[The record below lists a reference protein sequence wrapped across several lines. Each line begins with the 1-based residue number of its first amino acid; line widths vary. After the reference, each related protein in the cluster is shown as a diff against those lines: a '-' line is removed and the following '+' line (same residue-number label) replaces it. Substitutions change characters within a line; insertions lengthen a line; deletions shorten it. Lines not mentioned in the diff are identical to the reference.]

1 MDRIQYISKTIS
13 GLNLSESE
21 ATQSFDADMA
31 AYDILHT
38 IADRSHIV
46 CTERSYSE
54 NGCDSSIDVS
64 CNNEGELKSLAENIQ
79 ETRVY
84 KKYDTEHTV
93 TVDLEKDKLRLT
105 ISSKR

>member
-21 ATQSFDADMA
+21 ATQSFDTDMA
-31 AYDILHT
+31 AYDLLHT
-38 IADRSHIV
+38 IADQSII

-64 CNNEGELKSLAENIQ
+64 CNNAGELKSLAENI
-79 ETRVY
+79 
-84 KKYDTEHTV
+84 EHTV
-93 TVDLEKDKLRLT
+93 TVDLDKDKLRLT

>member
-31 AYDILHT
+31 AYDLLHT
-38 IADRSHIV
+38 IADQSPIV
-46 CTERSYSE
+46 FIERSYSE
-54 NGCDSSIDVS
+54 NGCDSSIHVS
-64 CNNEGELKSLAENIQ
+64 CNNAGELKSLAENIQ

-84 KKYDTEHTV
+84 KKYDTKHTV
-93 TVDLEKDKLRLT
+93 TVDLDKDKLRLT